1 MEVFRGDIYMVE
13 KTQTTGCEIQ
23 AGRPAVIVSNNM
35 GNHFSSN
42 VEVVYLTTAQKKPL
56 PTHVDVLCKVPSTAL
71 CESVFTVSKER
82 LGEFIKTC
90 TDAEMKQIDN
100 ALKVSLALDNTT
112 DATDG
117 GAEVEKLKMLL
128 DDAVRKNDML
138 CDELQAM
145 ESNPELLKV
154 QTERDLYK
162 TLYEQMLDK
171 MIGR

>member
-1 MEVFRGDIYMVE
+1 MEIFRGDIYMVE
-13 KTQTTGCEIQ
+13 KSPTTGCEIQ
-23 AGRPAVIVSNNM
+23 AGRPAVIVSNNT
-35 GNHFSSN
+35 GNHFSQT
-42 VEVVYLTTAQKKPL
+42 VEVVYLTTAHKKPL

-71 CESVFTVSKER
+71 CESVSTVSKER
-82 LGEFIKTC
+82 LGEYIRTC
-90 TDAEMKQIDN
+90 TDAEMKQIDD
-100 ALKVSLALDNTT
+100 ALRISLALDNAT
-112 DATDG
+112 DAADG

-138 CDELQAM
+138 RDELQVM

-171 MIGR
+171 MIGG

>member
-1 MEVFRGDIYMVE
+1 MEIFRGDIYMVE
-13 KTQTTGCEIQ
+13 KSPTTGCEIQ
-23 AGRPAVIVSNNM
+23 AGRPAVIVSNNI
-35 GNHFSSN
+35 GNHFSQT

-71 CESVFTVSKER
+71 CESVSTVSKER
-82 LGEFIKTC
+82 LGEYIKTC
-90 TDAEMKQIDN
+90 SDAEMKWIDQ
-100 ALKVSLALDNTT
+100 ALKVSLALNDTSE
-112 DATDG
+112 
-117 GAEVEKLKMLL
+117 EVEKLQMLL

-171 MIGR
+171 VIGG

>member
-35 GNHFSSN
+35 GNHFSNN

-56 PTHVDVLCKVPSTAL
+56 PTHVDVLCRLPSTAL

-90 TDAEMKQIDN
+90 TDAEMKQIDQ
-100 ALKVSLALDNTT
+100 ALKVSLAIDNTT
-112 DATDG
+112 DSSS
-117 GAEVEKLKMLL
+117 EVEKLKMLL

-138 CDELQAM
+138 NDELQVM

-154 QTERDLYK
+154 QTERNLYK